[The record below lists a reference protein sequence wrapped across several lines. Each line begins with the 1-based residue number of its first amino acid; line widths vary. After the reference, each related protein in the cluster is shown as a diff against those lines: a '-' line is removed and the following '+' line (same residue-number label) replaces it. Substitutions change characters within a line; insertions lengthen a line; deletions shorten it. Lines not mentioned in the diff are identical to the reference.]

1 MAEVGTFPLNPTQ
14 HCCYHVWCG
23 NSQQR
28 SSSYSGEY
36 QPEGN
41 DIITA
46 TAFMIKRYFASTE
59 FSWYVVDDDDDD
71 ANEDVP
77 RCAVCVP

>member
-14 HCCYHVWCG
+14 HCCYHVSCG

-46 TAFMIKRYFASTE
+46 FMIKRYFSSSDL
-59 FSWYVVDDDDDD
+59 SWYVVDDDD